1 LDGFWGRI
9 GVGVGG
15 RIEVSVGVGLGEG
28 GGVGGFGEGRVVLC
42 GPQWTMMASSC
53 TECCNVSS
61 PST

>member
-28 GGVGGFGEGRVVLC
+28 GGVGGYKQKEGLCFGALSGL
-42 GPQWTMMASSC
+42 
-53 TECCNVSS
+53 
-61 PST
+61 